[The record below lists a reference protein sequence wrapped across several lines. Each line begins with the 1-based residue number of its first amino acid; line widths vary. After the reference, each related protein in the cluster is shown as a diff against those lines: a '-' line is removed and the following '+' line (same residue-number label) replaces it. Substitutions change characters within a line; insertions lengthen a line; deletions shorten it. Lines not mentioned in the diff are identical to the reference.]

1 MELKTKA
8 QIIVEFVEMKAEN
21 EEFDDF
27 FSYNDLGI
35 PLAVAV
41 SNDLCEL
48 NKRGIDILEETY
60 LLLLTELRVDDVN
73 SEYEDLDEIIEDSPL
88 FDDEEE

>member
-1 MELKTKA
+1 MDLKTKA
-8 QIIVEFVEMKAEN
+8 QIIIEFVDMKSEN

-41 SNDLCEL
+41 HNELCQLND
-48 NKRGIDILEETY
+48 KGVDILEETY

-73 SEYEDLDEIIEDSPL
+73 KEYEDLDEVLEDSPL
-88 FDDEEE
+88 GDEEE

>member
-1 MELKTKA
+1 VELKTKA
-8 QIIVEFVEMKAEN
+8 QIIIEFVEMKAEN

-41 SNDLCEL
+41 YNDLCEL
-48 NKRGIDILEETY
+48 NQRGIDVLEETY
-60 LLLLTELRVDDVN
+60 LLLLTELRVDDMN
-73 SEYEDLDEIIEDSPL
+73 KEYEDLDEILEDSPL
-88 FDDEEE
+88 VDDDEE

>member
-8 QIIVEFVEMKAEN
+8 QIILEFVQAKAE
-21 EEFDDF
+21 EEIFDDF

-35 PLAVAV
+35 PLSVAV

-48 NKRGIDILEETY
+48 TAKGIDTLEETY
-60 LLLLTELRVDDVN
+60 LLLLTELGVDDMN
-73 SEYEDLDEIIEDSPL
+73 KEYNDLDEILDDSDL
-88 FDDEEE
+88 EEE